1 MMPVIPTRRRTSGDD
16 NLIPLINIVFLLLI
30 FFMVA
35 GRIQQQPDASLQ
47 VPAGSAAAEAQSLS
61 VFVSLAADGTLT
73 YRDEVVSPAALSEQ
87 LEHTGLKSI
96 SVVADRRATAAQLDD
111 LLEVFRQRTDLAIS
125 LILEKP

>member
-1 MMPVIPTRRRTSGDD
+1 MPVIPPRRRTSGDD

-35 GRIQQQPDASLQ
+35 GRIQQQPDATLQ
-47 VPAGSAAAEAQSLS
+47 VPAGSAAAEAQSLN

-73 YRDEVVSPAALSEQ
+73 YRDEVVSPAALSAQ
-87 LEHTGLKSI
+87 LEHTGLNSI